1 MDTEFKEQIREDF
14 AEVLLN
20 SNEFGRVCSWNG
32 NPLKIA
38 EDARSD
44 LQAYQG
50 QGVNRAD
57 KVIYC
62 RDVDLKP
69 TPRANEQVNLDGKM
83 WHIVDVREPFGYL
96 VITLNR
102 RTA

>member
-1 MDTEFKEQIREDF
+1 MDTAFKEQIRTDL

-20 SNEFGRVCSWNG
+20 SEEFGRICTWNG
-32 NPLKIA
+32 APLQIA

-44 LQAYQG
+44 LQAYQA
-50 QGVNRAD
+50 QGVNKGS

-62 RDVDLKP
+62 RDIDLQP
-69 TPRANEQVNLDGKM
+69 PPEVMEQVDIDGEK
-83 WHIVDVREPFGYL
+83 WYVEDVREPFGYL
-96 VITLNR
+96 IITLNR